1 MRRRESQ
8 NPLSIYQE
16 DSASGVCA
24 TGQPHLEFC
33 PTDIRKG
40 YELTAFDKARDEL
53 FSHILRCEVVGSEP
67 EHQREWFDDTMEYMA
82 ERYSTLSQ
90 QQLTEIR
97 NLGERYVQP
106 VIPHDAQVGSR
117 A

>member
-1 MRRRESQ
+1 
-8 NPLSIYQE
+8 
-16 DSASGVCA
+16 
-24 TGQPHLEFC
+24 
-33 PTDIRKG
+33 
-40 YELTAFDKARDEL
+40 
-53 FSHILRCEVVGSEP
+53 VVGSEP

-106 VIPHDAQVGSR
+106 VIQHDAQVGSG